1 MKVLITGG
9 TGLVGQA
16 VGQKLTELGHDV
28 VIVTRSK
35 QKAKESLTYLA
46 DVIECDL
53 NTTALQKTNF
63 NGVDAVINLIGET
76 IDGRWTA
83 EKKESILRSRV
94 TTAKHLLENCP
105 MTVKT
110 VLTASATGYY
120 GDRADEE
127 LTEDSA
133 TGSDFLAQVCQEWE
147 NIFKKSVQQR
157 LVILRFGLVLSRKGG
172 VLNKLVH
179 LFQKNLG
186 AVLGNG
192 RQWMSYI
199 SLNDL
204 VSLITESLINTEY
217 AGVINAVNSHPVT
230 NEEFTQILAQQL
242 HVFKLPAVPQFVLKT
257 VLGEMSALVLSSARV
272 VSKKQKQLKFHCQDV
287 SLADFLKTELA
298 IYRRNESV
306 YLAEQFV
313 PAPLE
318 SVFSFFSEAKNL
330 ERLTPEFLNFRIVKM
345 STEQIQ
351 QGSLIDYKLKVHGVP
366 IGWRTHIDSWN
377 PPHTFSDTQTKGPY
391 KLWHHTHKFKPV
403 KGGTLMTDEVRYK
416 VPLKAL
422 GSLVAGSFVE
432 KDIQTIF
439 DYRRKVIA
447 QTDF

>member
-1 MKVLITGG
+1 MTGG
-9 TGLVGQA
+9 TGLIGQA
-16 VGQKLTELGHDV
+16 LGQKLTELGHEV
-28 VIVTRSK
+28 VVVSRSK
-35 QKAKESLTYLA
+35 QKAKETLTYLA

-53 NTTALQKTNF
+53 NTTSLQKTNF
-63 NGVDAVINLIGET
+63 NGIDAVVNLIGET

-83 EKKESILRSRV
+83 AKKENILRSRV
-94 TTAKHLLENCP
+94 ATAKHLLENCP
-105 MTVKT
+105 LSVKT
-110 VLTASATGYY
+110 VLTASAQGFY

-127 LTEDSA
+127 LTEDSSVG
-133 TGSDFLAQVCQEWE
+133 TDFLAQVCQAWE
-147 NIFKKSVQQR
+147 DVFDSKIRSSGQQR

-199 SLNDL
+199 SLQDL
-204 VSLITESLINTEY
+204 VSLIIEGLKNEQY
-217 AGVINAVNSHPVT
+217 VGVINAVNSHPVT
-230 NEEFTQILAQQL
+230 NEQFTKLLAQQL
-242 HVFKLPAVPQFVLKT
+242 DTMQLPAVPQFVLKT
-257 VLGEMSALVLSSARV
+257 VLGEMSALVLSSTRV
-272 VSKKQKQLKFHCQDV
+272 KSKKLKQLKFQFNDV
-287 SLADFLKTELA
+287 SLEDFLKSELE
-298 IYRRNESV
+298 IYRRHESV

-313 PAPLE
+313 PAPVE
-318 SVFSFFSEAKNL
+318 SVFSFFAEARNL
-330 ERLTPEFLNFRIVKM
+330 EHITPEFLKFKIVKM

-351 QGSLIDYKLKVHGVP
+351 QGSLIDYKLKVHGLP

-391 KLWHHTHKFKPV
+391 KLWHHTHKFRPV
-403 KGGTLMTDEVRYK
+403 KGGTLMIDEVRYK
-416 VPLKAL
+416 VPFKAL

-432 KDIQTIF
+432 SDIQTIF

-447 QTDF
+447 QTTF